1 MITHIVKNLEC
12 EMCNCRACKIF
23 KNKVRRANTSS
34 PNEVTEH
41 ILSFVK
47 CKRCMKTLDVLN
59 TDFKSGC
66 WDEMEISISCFTRF
80 NPLPSRKTINETCLF
95 NNQNH
100 PDYIVKQWSNNSKNT
115 YRGAKDYCLHI
126 YAFNVVFHHDW
137 RRIMFT

>member
-1 MITHIVKNLEC
+1 MITNIVKNLEC

-23 KNKVRRANTSS
+23 KNKVRRANTSL
-34 PNEVTEH
+34 PIEVIDH

-80 NPLPSRKTINETCLF
+80 NRLPSRK
-95 NNQNH
+95 
-100 PDYIVKQWSNNSKNT
+100 P
-115 YRGAKDYCLHI
+115 
-126 YAFNVVFHHDW
+126 
-137 RRIMFT
+137 